1 VLLAYA
7 LPMASIAVPGGR
19 WADGADVRSTLHPLD
34 ARRGGGEHLEA
45 LAPTFGVLLI
55 ARVLQGMAAGLIV
68 AVYMPIV
75 IGSVREEQRGRA
87 IGYII
92 TIMTIG
98 GIAGTA
104 GGIGMTVRTIAMT
117 VGPAVAALSWTM
129 AGGGVTGFR
138 AGLLTLL
145 VAAGQDATAR
155 AGAPIVH

>member
-1 VLLAYA
+1 MLGVGV
-7 LPMASIAVPGGR
+7 ASILG
-19 WADGADVRSTLHPLD
+19 
-34 ARRGGGEHLEA
+34 A